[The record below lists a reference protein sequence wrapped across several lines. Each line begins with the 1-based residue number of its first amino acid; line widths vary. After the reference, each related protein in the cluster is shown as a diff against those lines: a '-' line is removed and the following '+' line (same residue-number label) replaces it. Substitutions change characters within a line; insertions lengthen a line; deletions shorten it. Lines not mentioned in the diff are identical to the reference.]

1 MPQVVETPGLSKD
14 DADLAAEALMI
25 DDVPVEIVPEGNGKF
40 TVRATYP
47 DGAVIPR
54 VPQGQAQEPQE
65 NPPAPAPPRPA
76 PAGGGAMKISPKGV
90 ALIKEF
96 EHCKE
101 PVPGGFK
108 AYRDPVNVLTI
119 GWGHTNDNGRQFT
132 ANSVWTQEECDAEF
146 LKDMAHFENA
156 VSRHVTVPL
165 NQDEFDALVS
175 FTYNLGEG
183 SLERSTLLKKLN
195 AGDFAGAA
203 REFPRWNKADGK
215 VLAGLVRRRASEAL
229 LFQSIPDSNFDGIP
243 D

>member
-1 MPQVVETPGLSKD
+1 MPQIIETPGLSKD
-14 DADLAAEALMI
+14 DADATAEALMI
-25 DDVPVEIVPEGNGKF
+25 DGIPVEIVPEGNGKF

-47 DGAVIPR
+47 DGAVIPG
-54 VPQGQAQEPQE
+54 VPQPPAQQPQQ
-65 NPPAPAPPRPA
+65 NPPVQAPPRQV

-101 PVPGGFK
+101 SVPGGFK

-119 GWGHTNDNGRQFT
+119 GWGHTNDNGRQFD
-132 ANSVWTQEECDAEF
+132 ANSVWTQAECDDEF

-156 VSRHVTVPL
+156 VIRQVTVSL

-195 AGDFAGAA
+195 AGDFGGAA
-203 REFPRWNKADGK
+203 QEFPRWNKADGQ
-215 VLAGLVRRRASEAL
+215 VLPGLVRRRACEAL
-229 LFQSIPDSNFDGIP
+229 LFQGIPDSNYDGIP